1 MERGAAAGEPRGG
14 RGDGQRAVDAC
25 YCTTSLWRRRRGSRQ
40 IASATMLSVFI
51 VATATVSHASEKAA
65 IAASRAAE
73 APRDPSEKSV
83 TTGASMTL
91 MQPATGDATSA
102 TNVVADG
109 ATTAANNSENCK
121 ANASAL
127 RACSPTPHHDTAGCF
142 EACRYAG
149 DGECD
154 DGGPGREF
162 ALCAYG
168 SDCGDCGARATLCAN
183 GCAYHFDGD
192 CDDGGPSA
200 PTRSA
205 ISARLRRLRTGASG
219 AEHGPPPA
227 ALPHRRVARVVR
239 RRRDRAHARLPL
251 AQRCLRAR
259 ATATTRARGACS
271 AAAAAAGGAAAAARA
286 ARRRH
291 RRARRDGAR
300 RWRAPSGLV
309 VVEGIV
315 VRPAGAAAPMPM
327 RRRRERGGERG
338 GSSGSGAASSESG
351 EEAPAAAAAPSGP
364 VVVEGRRVLL

>member
-1 MERGAAAGEPRGG
+1 
-14 RGDGQRAVDAC
+14 
-25 YCTTSLWRRRRGSRQ
+25 
-40 IASATMLSVFI
+40 MLSVFI

-127 RACSPTPHHDTAGCF
+127 RACSPRPHHDTAGCF

-192 CDDGGPSA
+192 CDDGGLFSA
-200 PTRSA
+200 YTLCHFGSDCGDCGPRA
-205 ISARLRRLRTGASG
+205 GG
-219 AEHGPPPA
+219 AEHGP
-227 ALPHRRVARVVR
+227 
-239 RRRDRAHARLPL
+239 
-251 AQRCLRAR
+251 
-259 ATATTRARGACS
+259 
-271 AAAAAAGGAAAAARA
+271 AAGGAGYRRTGAWRAWFAAGAIALTLVCLWPNCVYVCARHRYDARA
-286 ARRRH
+286 WGLLRGGGGRRRGGG
-291 RRARRDGAR
+291 ADGGDGVATGVALDETGPG

-315 VRPAGAAAPMPM
+315 VRPAGAAGADAD
-327 RRRRERGGERG
+327 EEAAAGESAAVSAAAAG
-338 GSSGSGAASSESG
+338 GSGAASSESG

>member
-1 MERGAAAGEPRGG
+1 MEALIGIFLKSC
-14 RGDGQRAVDAC
+14 V
-25 YCTTSLWRRRRGSRQ
+25 SRQ
-40 IASATMLSVFI
+40 IGNKKMALPAVLI
-51 VATATVSHASEKAA
+51 VAIAVSHGSEKAA
-65 IAASRAAE
+65 AAEQAAE

-83 TTGASMTL
+83 TVTSM
-91 MQPATGDATSA
+91 QEE
-102 TNVVADG
+102 DG
-109 ATTAANNSENCK
+109 ATMHLAEGAIHNNSENCK

-127 RACSPTPHHDTAGCF
+127 RGCSPTPHHDTAGCF

-192 CDDGGPSA
+192 CDDGGLFSA
-200 PTRSA
+200 YTLCHFGSDCGDCGPRA
-205 ISARLRRLRTGASG
+205 GG
-219 AEHGPPPA
+219 AEHGP
-227 ALPHRRVARVVR
+227 
-239 RRRDRAHARLPL
+239 
-251 AQRCLRAR
+251 
-259 ATATTRARGACS
+259 
-271 AAAAAAGGAAAAARA
+271 AAGGAGYRRTGAWRAWFAAGAIALTLVCLWPNCVYVCARHRYDARA
-286 ARRRH
+286 WGLLRGGGGRRRGGGGEGG
-291 RRARRDGAR
+291 DGVATGVALDETGPG

-315 VRPAGAAAPMPM
+315 VRPAGATGADADEEAAA
-327 RRRRERGGERG
+327 GESAAVSAAAAG
-338 GSSGSGAASSESG
+338 GSGAGGSEGG